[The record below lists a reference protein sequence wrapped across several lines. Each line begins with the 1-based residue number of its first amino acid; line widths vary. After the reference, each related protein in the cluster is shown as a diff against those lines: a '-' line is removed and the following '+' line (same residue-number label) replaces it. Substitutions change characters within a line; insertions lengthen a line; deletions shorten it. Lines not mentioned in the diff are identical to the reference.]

1 MSDSIEYDYTNKITS
16 HKDLGV
22 KKNGKYNTIKKN
34 VKAIDSYIDAL
45 QIGNTPANKE
55 SSALGNVYFHNLG
68 IKCKNQVSNEEE
80 DLYTYYDNMPK
91 QDGVDGLIPGIKDQ
105 INSIKQDKLYNY
117 IENADDDEDEIMCRK
132 ILCPVRDDNH
142 KISQIIRNVSIDEHA
157 ELIAGNTELLKSN
170 LSCKDGEGSDIEPFS
185 NLKKAYTKSL
195 LGHSKLPSDNMI
207 TTYYTLL
214 SILGLYFIYNCSI
227 NKK

>member
-1 MSDSIEYDYTNKITS
+1 
-16 HKDLGV
+16 
-22 KKNGKYNTIKKN
+22 
-34 VKAIDSYIDAL
+34 
-45 QIGNTPANKE
+45 
-55 SSALGNVYFHNLG
+55 
-68 IKCKNQVSNEEE
+68 
-80 DLYTYYDNMPK
+80 
-91 QDGVDGLIPGIKDQ
+91 PGIKDQ